1 MPPEPA
7 TAAPTPAI
15 VNAEKVTPAPRSLT
29 AEWLF
34 GALLLCLYIPVVAQ
48 TGRRWF
54 MAEQYAHG
62 VFIFPIVCGLLW
74 LKRDAIHNAPR
85 QPSAWGL
92 LPLTVGL
99 LAQTIGHL
107 LKFEFL
113 AMLSLLPTLAGI
125 ILLLHGPDLWR
136 VVRFPILFMGF
147 AANLPMPVLN
157 GLSHG
162 VQSLSATGAAAI
174 MKALGFVIA
183 QQGNALRVPGMTLEV
198 ADVCSGFRKLTALI
212 VFAALYGYLYPIGNL
227 RRLSLV
233 LLIAPIAL
241 LANIARLCALI
252 AAATWG
258 GARWESGLHDP
269 AELAVLIV
277 AFGLMVAMGRR
288 MGCVRPRF
296 ARDGAYS

>member
-7 TAAPTPAI
+7 TAAPTSATVDTEQIAPA
-15 VNAEKVTPAPRSLT
+15 TRSLT

-34 GALLLCLYIPVVAQ
+34 GALLLLLYLPVVVQ

-62 VFIFPIVCGLLW
+62 IFIFPIVGGLLW
-74 LKRDAIHNAPR
+74 LKRDAIRNASR

-92 LPLTVGL
+92 LPLTMGL
-99 LAQTIGHL
+99 LAQTVGHL

-113 AMLSLLPTLAGI
+113 AMLSLLPTLAGG
-125 ILLLHGPDLWR
+125 ILLLHGPHLWR
-136 VVRFPILFMGF
+136 VARFPVLFLGF

-157 GLSHG
+157 GLSHAT
-162 VQSLSATGAAAI
+162 QSLSATGAAAI
-174 MKALGFVIA
+174 MKSLGFVIA
-183 QQGNALRVPGMTLEV
+183 RQGNALHVPGMTLEV

-212 VFAALYGYLYPIGNL
+212 VFAVLYGYLYPIGSL
-227 RRLSLV
+227 RRLGLV

-241 LANIARLCALI
+241 LANIARLCVLV

-258 GARWESGLHDP
+258 GARWESGLHGP
-269 AELAVLIV
+269 AELAVLV
-277 AFGLMVAMGRR
+277 LAFGLMVATGRR

-296 ARDGAYS
+296 ARDSACS